1 MSFPFLARFTLFA
14 IAAKFHISLYG
25 TTQNGTGSSKPPFC
39 LAARATAF
47 RFHIMARAKAARK
60 TADSDFSIL
69 ESHDGI
75 LWPDRYLNK
84 LKNNM
89 DIITI
94 AKNTCLGQI

>member
-1 MSFPFLARFTLFA
+1 
-14 IAAKFHISLYG
+14 
-25 TTQNGTGSSKPPFC
+25 
-39 LAARATAF
+39 
-47 RFHIMARAKAARK
+47 MARAKAARK